1 MEGGTRKH
9 RNSYFSK
16 IHERI
21 QAKYDEMQRKLER
34 SKSMDALHVQSNL
47 SENSLYS
54 MHNVSDFTIN
64 QYSEKSI
71 TTVKRVND
79 ASTYINHAGFNEI
92 HDDDISIFSFT
103 NSIES

>member
-21 QAKYDEMQRKLER
+21 QVKYEEMQRKLER
-34 SKSMDALHVQSNL
+34 SKSMDALHVQSNI

-71 TTVKRVND
+71 TTVKIVND
-79 ASTYINHAGFNEI
+79 DSTINHAGFNEI